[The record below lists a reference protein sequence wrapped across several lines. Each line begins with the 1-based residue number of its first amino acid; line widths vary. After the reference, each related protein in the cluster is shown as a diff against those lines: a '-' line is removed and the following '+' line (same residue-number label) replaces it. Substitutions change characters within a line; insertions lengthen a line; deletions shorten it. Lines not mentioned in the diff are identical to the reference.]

1 MHVFKNMFLEKLK
14 KHVFYVFYL
23 QINVFDIYDLK
34 DKESGGKNYLIVIAG
49 FDDVV
54 FDRSWLYSVNKVNDD
69 STS

>member
-1 MHVFKNMFLEKLK
+1 MFLEKLK